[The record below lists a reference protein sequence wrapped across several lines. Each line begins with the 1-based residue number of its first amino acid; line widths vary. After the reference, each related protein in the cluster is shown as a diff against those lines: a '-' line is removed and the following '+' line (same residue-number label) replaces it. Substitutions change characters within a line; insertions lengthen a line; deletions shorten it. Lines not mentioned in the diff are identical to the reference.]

1 MTASK
6 RKKSWSPFKLWK
18 ILPLESS
25 TKKKTLTILLL
36 TLEIQIRLLKPT
48 DKATKICLNNAKST
62 SPQILKNKAHK
73 KRSKSLN
80 DPSRKS
86 TLTSV
91 QRPLPGVAAILLLP
105 RSLKSMALIR
115 TCWRKKSQTTCK
127 SLNFS
132 LQLWTKLAPRK
143 VQPSTAPWV
152 SKQSR
157 PKTQKTPSTKTATTT
172 QTFTWTNLN
181 QSGWSIQWASK
192 TKTPTNLKIKDS
204 KISSVTTWC
213 WAIGWTASRTTTSTC
228 MIRWLAMMWLPI
240 CWIRIPWTGLGI
252 EINPE
257 GNKIPTKS
265 MNSFNA

>member
-1 MTASK
+1 MTVSK

-25 TKKKTLTILLL
+25 TKKKTSTLLL
-36 TLEIQIRLLKPT
+36 STLEIQIRLLKPT

-62 SPQILKNKAHK
+62 SRQILKNKAHK
-73 KRSKSLN
+73 KRRKSRN
-80 DPSRKS
+80 DPLRKS
-86 TLTSV
+86 TLTSA
-91 QRPLPGVAAILLLP
+91 QRPLPEAAAILLP

-115 TCWRKKSQTTCK
+115 TCWKKKSQTTCK
-127 SLNFS
+127 SPNFS

-143 VQPSTAPWV
+143 VQPSTEQWV
-152 SKQSR
+152 SKQSP
-157 PKTQKTPSTKTATTT
+157 PKTHKTQNTKTVKKT
-172 QTFTWTNLN
+172 QTSTWTNLN

-228 MIRWLAMMWLPI
+228 IIRWLEMMWLPI
-240 CWIRIPWTGLGI
+240 CWIRIPWTDLAI

-257 GNKIPTKS
+257 ANKIRTKS
-265 MNSFNA
+265 TNSFNA